1 MYSIQQSSKFK
12 KDLKRYAHDKEK
24 LIALNTVIKFL
35 ETDGTVP
42 DEFYPHPLKGEY
54 SGTMECHIQND
65 FLLIWIDKDAQTV
78 KLVRLGSHSELF
90 K

>member
-1 MYSIQQSSKFK
+1 MYSIEQSSKFK

-35 ETDGTVP
+35 EADGTVP
-42 DEFYPHPLKGEY
+42 EEFYPHPLKGEY

-65 FLLIWIDKDAQTV
+65 FLLIWIDKDTNTI